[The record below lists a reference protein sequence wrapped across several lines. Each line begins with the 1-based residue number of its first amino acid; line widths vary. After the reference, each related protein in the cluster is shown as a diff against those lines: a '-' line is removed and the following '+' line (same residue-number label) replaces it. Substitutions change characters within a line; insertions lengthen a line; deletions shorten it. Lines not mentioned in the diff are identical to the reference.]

1 MEGSSDEPGIN
12 PRTLR
17 RVFEVIRHC
26 MGIIHPLVHVIV
38 YAFAY
43 VCVCVCVCVC
53 VYVCVCVC
61 VCVCL

>member
-26 MGIIHPLVHVIV
+26 IGICIHPLVHVFV

-53 VYVCVCVC
+53 VTHQ
-61 VCVCL
+61 